1 MGIFPH
7 SKNHPT
13 LVDTFMFGLRMCKV
27 KAKGERIIETRVHE
41 ARVKLNFCNALP
53 YVLYM
58 V

>member
-1 MGIFPH
+1 MGTFLH

-13 LVDTFMFGLRMCKV
+13 LVDIFPFGLHMCKV
-27 KAKGERIIETRVHE
+27 KPKGEGIIETKVHE
-41 ARVKLNFCNALP
+41 AKVTLNFCNALP